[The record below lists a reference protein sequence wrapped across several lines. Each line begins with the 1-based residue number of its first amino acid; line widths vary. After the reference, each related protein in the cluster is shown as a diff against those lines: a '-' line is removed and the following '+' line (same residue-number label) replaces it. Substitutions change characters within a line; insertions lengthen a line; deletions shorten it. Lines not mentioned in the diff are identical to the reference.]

1 MRDRSSQ
8 DSKLS
13 VWPRLAASILAAN
26 GAQTRWTGSGAEGGV
41 RGWICLRQ
49 QLTRVMIDCW
59 RFHVDAVHTPPVP
72 PDDHRSDYPGSP
84 SQARLCGNPP
94 GSLAAGVALRPSPT
108 LPSEPLS
115 CFAFSDSFAPHAGA
129 LLVLQRQAAHALTV
143 VVGHATKQCVVFKI
157 EPSRALKPGLCRTIF
172 APFLNADWLP
182 SPWQTPLLAL
192 HCGLRF

>member
-1 MRDRSSQ
+1 M
-8 DSKLS
+8 LE
-13 VWPRLAASILAAN
+13 A
-26 GAQTRWTGSGAEGGV
+26 
-41 RGWICLRQ
+41 
-49 QLTRVMIDCW
+49 
-59 RFHVDAVHTPPVP
+59 HVDAVHTPPVP

-84 SQARLCGNPP
+84 SRARLCGNPP

-108 LPSEPLS
+108 LPSES
-115 CFAFSDSFAPHAGA
+115 SSGFIFSGSFAPHTGA

-157 EPSRALKPGLCRTIF
+157 EPSRALKPELCRTIF